1 MAAWGTEFLRLKTEI
16 KNRVDDYDVIFW
28 VNDDSNVS
36 YLVNNTELIAGDDL
50 IIQNSRV
57 SNSEKFTVQNLFEL
71 VTRKN
76 VTSKLFREN
85 LHY

>member
-1 MAAWGTEFLRLKTEI
+1 MAAWGTEFLRLKTEL
-16 KNRVDDYDVIFW
+16 KNRVEHYDVIFW
-28 VNDDSNVS
+28 VNDSKVS

-57 SNSEKFTVQNLFEL
+57 SNSGKFTVQNLFEL

>member
-16 KNRVDDYDVIFW
+16 KNRVEHYDVIFW

-76 VTSKLFREN
+76 VTSKKFPS
-85 LHY
+85 Y

>member
-1 MAAWGTEFLRLKTEI
+1 MRHGIPAFKNWV
-16 KNRVDDYDVIFW
+16 KNRVEHYDVIFW
-28 VNDDSNVS
+28 VNDSKVS

-57 SNSEKFTVQNLFEL
+57 SNSGKFTVQNLFEL

>member
-1 MAAWGTEFLRLKTEI
+1 MGTEFLRLKTEL
-16 KNRVDDYDVIFW
+16 KNRVEHYDVIFW
-28 VNDDSNVS
+28 VNDSKVS

-76 VTSKLFREN
+76 VTSKKFPS
-85 LHY
+85 Y